1 MIPFLIRCLLRC
13 YPRAWRERYGAE
25 FAALLEASPLTLG
38 RLLDAV
44 CSATDAHGRQ
54 WRRRLMA
61 ILATRTLDEEEQRFW
76 RRWVLYLLF
85 AGVLIGLVSR
95 LVPLGL
101 AVSGFFAADQRAIGG
116 KLATLPLGL
125 NSGQWWGLLT
135 EARELVAMPFLGLIA
150 LGLGVV
156 QWRAL
161 RLLLP
166 LLSRWWIAMA
176 LIGPLVAL
184 AIMTTD
190 RSYSRFTDLISM
202 TRYFSS
208 YLGQATS
215 PTVARP
221 TDFYT
226 LAFYYLL
233 PTATFAGI
241 AAACQAYLLK
251 GAIGRAGWWIVV
263 AMLAAIAGLATARVF
278 AALRTEGYRLGP
290 EVIRPDLLAFDSGV
304 VIVQLGAAC
313 AVYGIVSVLGLIA
326 LRRGQRAPIRQA
338 VAGD

>member
-38 RLLDAV
+38 RLLNAL

-54 WRRRLMA
+54 WRRRFMA

-95 LVPLGL
+95 LIPLGL
-101 AVSGFFAADQRAIGG
+101 FLGGVRPIGVGPFSTVFAAHAIG
-116 KLATLPLGL
+116 APL
-125 NSGQWWGLLT
+125 
-135 EARELVAMPFLGLIA
+135 LGLIA
-150 LGLGVV
+150 LGLGLV
-156 QWRAL
+156 QWRVL

-202 TRYFSS
+202 TQYFSS

-226 LAFYYLL
+226 LALYYLL

-290 EVIRPDLLAFDSGV
+290 EVIRPDLLALDSGV
-304 VIVQLGAAC
+304 VIAQLGAAC
-313 AVYGIVSVLGLIA
+313 AVYGIVSGLGLIA
-326 LRRGQRAPIRQA
+326 LRRGQHDIPHQ
-338 VAGD
+338 VVSGD